1 MKQKKYLTALL
12 GLCMA
17 GTAGAQTLTQAKNFF
32 EQGEFEKAKPVFER
46 LVKQS
51 PSNASYNFWYGA
63 CCYETGESE
72 KAYTYLSKS
81 AKRRYID
88 AYLYLGKWCYDA
100 YRYDEAEENLNE
112 YIDLRSRKK
121 GSTEDGEH
129 MLEKVR
135 RGQRMIRGV
144 EKVAVIDSFVVDK
157 QDFLKAYKLSAD
169 AGDIRITENGVQF
182 TNEMGDKQLQSVR
195 NAEGQ
200 ASLYSSMKMIDQWSK
215 PEAVTSIN
223 ELGNAD
229 YPFVAGDGITM
240 YYASDNEESMG
251 GYDIFVTR
259 YDSDDN
265 SYLRPDNLGMPFNS
279 PANDYMYVIDDL
291 NNLGWFVS
299 DRRQPEGKVC
309 VYVFVPNASKQV
321 YDYENGDPE
330 QIAALARLD
339 RISDTCTDEDKV
351 RTARQQL
358 AALVYSKDENTRKAD
373 FTFIVDDS
381 ATYHSLRD
389 FRSAEARKQFQMLQQ
404 KEKDLESLIGQLDKK
419 REAYAQAAESN
430 RANMAPGMLDMEK
443 RVEQLRQD
451 IEELTNTVRNTEIRQ
466 LRK

>member
-17 GTAGAQTLTQAKNFF
+17 GTAGAQTLTQAKNLF

-88 AYLYLGKWCYDA
+88 AYLYMGKWCYDA
-100 YRYDEAEENLNE
+100 YRFDEAEENLNE

-121 GSTEDGEH
+121 GDTEDGER
-129 MLEKVR
+129 MLDKVR

-169 AGDIRITENGVQF
+169 AGDIQITENGVKF

-200 ASLYSSMKMIDQWSK
+200 ASLYSSMKLINQWSK

-309 VYVFVPNASKQV
+309 VYVFVPNASKEV

-339 RISDTCTDEDKV
+339 RISDTCTDEEKV

-358 AALVYSKDENTRKAD
+358 SALIYSKEENTRKVD

-381 ATYHSLRD
+381 ATYHSLSD
-389 FRSAEARKQFQMLQQ
+389 FRSAEARQQFQLLQQ
-404 KEKDLESLIGQLDKK
+404 KEKDLESLIGQLDQK

-451 IEELTNTVRNTEIRQ
+451 VEELTNKVRNTEISQ
-466 LRK
+466 LRR

>member
-88 AYLYLGKWCYDA
+88 AYLYMGKWCYDA
-100 YRYDEAEENLNE
+100 YRFDEAEENLNE

-121 GSTEDGEH
+121 GDTEDGER
-129 MLEKVR
+129 MLDKVR

-169 AGDIRITENGVQF
+169 AGDIQITENGVKF

-200 ASLYSSMKMIDQWSK
+200 ASLYSSMKLINQWSK

-309 VYVFVPNASKQV
+309 VYVFVPNASKEV

-339 RISDTCTDEDKV
+339 RISDTCTDEEKV

-358 AALVYSKDENTRKAD
+358 SALIYSKEENTRKVD

-381 ATYHSLRD
+381 ATYHSLSD
-389 FRSAEARKQFQMLQQ
+389 FRSAEARQQFQLLQQ
-404 KEKDLESLIGQLDKK
+404 KEKDLESLTRQLDQK
-419 REAYAQAAESN
+419 REAYAQAAESS
-430 RANMAPGMLDMEK
+430 RANMAPGILDMEK

-451 IEELTNTVRNTEIRQ
+451 VEELTNKVRNTEISQ
-466 LRK
+466 LRR

>member
-17 GTAGAQTLTQAKNFF
+17 ETAGAQTLTQAKNFF

-63 CCYETGESE
+63 CCYETGENE

-100 YRYDEAEENLNE
+100 YRFDEAEENLNE

-121 GSTEDGEH
+121 GSTEDGER

-321 YDYENGDPE
+321 YDYENGDPD
-330 QIAALARLD
+330 QIAALARLN

>member
-100 YRYDEAEENLNE
+100 YRFDEAEENLNE

-121 GSTEDGEH
+121 GSTEDGER

-169 AGDIRITENGVQF
+169 AGDIQITENGVQF

-321 YDYENGDPE
+321 YDYENGDPD
-330 QIAALARLD
+330 QIAALARLN

>member
-451 IEELTNTVRNTEIRQ
+451 IEEPVRNTEIRQ

>member
-339 RISDTCTDEDKV
+339 RISGTCTDEDKV

>member
-100 YRYDEAEENLNE
+100 YRFDEAEENLNE

-121 GSTEDGEH
+121 GSTEDGER

-321 YDYENGDPE
+321 YDYENGDPD

>member
-63 CCYETGESE
+63 CCYETGENE

-100 YRYDEAEENLNE
+100 YRFDEAEENLNE

-121 GSTEDGEH
+121 GSTEDGER

-240 YYASDNEESMG
+240 YYASDNEKSMG

-321 YDYENGDPE
+321 YDYENGDPD

>member
-12 GLCMA
+12 GLCMV

-88 AYLYLGKWCYDA
+88 AYLYMGKWCYDA
-100 YRYDEAEENLNE
+100 YRFDEAEENLNE

-121 GSTEDGEH
+121 GDTEDGER
-129 MLEKVR
+129 MLDKVR

-169 AGDIRITENGVQF
+169 AGDIQITENGVKF

-200 ASLYSSMKMIDQWSK
+200 ASLYSSMKLINQWSK

-309 VYVFVPNASKQV
+309 VYVFVPNASKEV

-339 RISDTCTDEDKV
+339 RISDTCTDEEKV

-358 AALVYSKDENTRKAD
+358 SALIYSKEENTRKVD

-381 ATYHSLRD
+381 ATYHSLSD
-389 FRSAEARKQFQMLQQ
+389 FRSAEARQQFQLLQQ
-404 KEKDLESLIGQLDKK
+404 KEKDLESLTGQLDQK
-419 REAYAQAAESN
+419 REAYAQAAESS
-430 RANMAPGMLDMEK
+430 RANMAPGILDMEK

-451 IEELTNTVRNTEIRQ
+451 VEELTNKVRNTEISQ
-466 LRK
+466 LRR

>member
-100 YRYDEAEENLNE
+100 YRFDEAEENLNE

-121 GSTEDGEH
+121 GSTEDGER

-321 YDYENGDPE
+321 YDYENGDPD

-358 AALVYSKDENTRKAD
+358 AALIYSKDENTRKAD

>member
-100 YRYDEAEENLNE
+100 YRFDEAEENLNE

-121 GSTEDGEH
+121 GSTEDGER

-157 QDFLKAYKLSAD
+157 QDFLKAYKLSTD

-321 YDYENGDPE
+321 YDYENGDPD

-358 AALVYSKDENTRKAD
+358 AALIYSKDENTRKAD